1 VKIAFDGKR
10 AIQNFTGL
18 GNYSRLLISLLCQEA
33 PQNEYVLYAPK
44 RSNRPLIQQ
53 FLKDSP
59 LLRCYYA
66 TGLATCAK
74 SLWRSWFVSRDLNA
88 KKIDIYHG
96 LSGELPLN
104 ISKYPGIKTVVT
116 IHDLIFERFPQY
128 YHTLDRLIYS
138 YKFRKACLTADKIIA
153 ISECTKKD
161 IVGLY
166 HIAPEKID
174 VVYQGCSPVFSVP
187 ATEEL
192 KAEVKALYQLDDR
205 FILNVGTIEE
215 RKNINLVV
223 KALKDVPDIQFVIIG
238 RSTNYV
244 RQLYQTIQELGLG
257 NRVKILQNVPF
268 KHLPAIYQMSTLF
281 VYPSRYEGFGIPVL
295 EALCSGVPVIAC
307 TGSCLEEAGGP
318 DSIYVL
324 PYDVESM
331 AEAINNVL
339 SDKALRDNM
348 IAKGKEWATKFSDS
362 NQVEGVLKVYHSIFN
377 ENITFV

>member
-1 VKIAFDGKR
+1 M
-10 AIQNFTGL
+10 
-18 GNYSRLLISLLCQEA
+18 
-33 PQNEYVLYAPK
+33 
-44 RSNRPLIQQ
+44 
-53 FLKDSP
+53 
-59 LLRCYYA
+59 
-66 TGLATCAK
+66 
-74 SLWRSWFVSRDLNA
+74 
-88 KKIDIYHG
+88 
-96 LSGELPLN
+96 
-104 ISKYPGIKTVVT
+104 
-116 IHDLIFERFPQY
+116 
-128 YHTLDRLIYS
+128 
-138 YKFRKACLTADKIIA
+138 
-153 ISECTKKD
+153 
-161 IVGLY
+161 
-166 HIAPEKID
+166 
-174 VVYQGCSPVFSVP
+174 YQGCSPVFSVP

-339 SDKALRDNM
+339 SDKTLRDNM